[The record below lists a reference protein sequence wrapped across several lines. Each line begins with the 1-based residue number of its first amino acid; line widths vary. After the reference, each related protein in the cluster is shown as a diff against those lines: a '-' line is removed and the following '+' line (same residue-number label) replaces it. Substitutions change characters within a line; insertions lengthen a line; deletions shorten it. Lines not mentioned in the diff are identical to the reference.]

1 MRVGELVGAEVVGIE
16 ANRTLREAIRLMSE
30 SDVGALAVQRDGR
43 LTGIFTERDVIRACT
58 DEADLDSVLVE
69 SWMTSD
75 PDSLDPDMNVEAA
88 ADWMLAGGYRHLP
101 VVDGVNLI
109 GMVSIKDVLW
119 AVKGPS
125 AG

>member
-88 ADWMLAGGYRHLP
+88 ADWMLAAGYRHLP
-101 VVDGVNLI
+101 VMDGVNLI
-109 GMVSIKDVLW
+109 GMVSIKDILW

>member
-30 SDVGALAVQRDGR
+30 SEVGALAVQRDGR

-58 DEADLDSVLVE
+58 DQADLDSVLVE

-88 ADWMLAGGYRHLP
+88 ADWMLAAGYRHLP

-109 GMVSIKDVLW
+109 GMVSIKDILW